1 MKTLSQYL
9 VNNLREEQHLRNY
22 NKANRLDSIEM
33 NNYFKECDK
42 IEIKGRFV
50 SACKYALPIPE
61 RVIIRNDM
69 SKYKLN
75 KKLTEEFINRYERNK
90 KNSKLLYRKK

>member
-9 VNNLREEQHLRNY
+9 VNKLREEQHLRNY
-22 NKANRLDSIEM
+22 NKANRLYSIEM
-33 NNYFKECDK
+33 NNYFKESDK

-61 RVIIRNDM
+61 KVIIRNDM

>member
-1 MKTLSQYL
+1 MKRLSQYL
-9 VNNLREEQHLRNY
+9 VDKLRSEQHLRNY
-22 NKANRLDSIEM
+22 NKANRLDTIEM

-61 RVIIRNDM
+61 RVIIKNDM
-69 SKYKLN
+69 SKYKLI
-75 KKLTEEFINRYERNK
+75 KRYERNK
-90 KNSKLLYRKK
+90 KNS

>member
-9 VNNLREEQHLRNY
+9 VNKLREEQHLRNY
-22 NKANRLDSIEM
+22 NKANRLYSIEM
-33 NNYFKECDK
+33 NNYFKESDK

-61 RVIIRNDM
+61 KVII
-69 SKYKLN
+69 
-75 KKLTEEFINRYERNK
+75 RYERNK
-90 KNSKLLYRKK
+90 KNAKLLYRKK

>member
-9 VNNLREEQHLRNY
+9 VNKLREEQHLRNY
-22 NKANRLDSIEM
+22 NKANRLYSIEM

-61 RVIIRNDM
+61 KVIIRNDM

-90 KNSKLLYRKK
+90 KNSKLLCRKK

>member
-9 VNNLREEQHLRNY
+9 VNKLREEQHLRNY
-22 NKANRLDSIEM
+22 NKANRLYSIEM
-33 NNYFKECDK
+33 NNYFKESDK

-61 RVIIRNDM
+61 KVIIKNDM